1 MRPRQGVAV
10 SAKEASSA
18 GGAAQVTPSGY
29 DIAAD
34 LLAEGLG
41 RRPLPFIAEA
51 CEEGESQG
59 RGFIQRDGSEVEQM
73 AFDGEGCIGE
83 GGPGADVGDGVEA
96 DLVRGIGVRGAGRNL
111 HAANVDARSGD
122 EAIVACKIDSG
133 DSEAA
138 ADAAALCRRAQ
149 DGKRPSQQ
157 PARAAHIT
165 RGDELANATA
175 GDIHAAHPERLID
188 VDGKAELDAERPQLI
203 DASLRAE
210 AEAEVIALVHF
221 DGAQLFE

>member
-34 LLAEGLG
+34 LPAEGLG

-51 CEEGESQG
+51 CEEGESKG

-73 AFDGEGCIGE
+73 AFDGEGWVGE

-96 DLVRGIGVRGAGRNL
+96 DIVRCIGVRRVGRDL
-111 HAANVDARSGD
+111 HAADVNARSGD

-149 DGKRPSQQ
+149 NGKRPSQQ

-165 RGDELANATA
+165 RGDELADAAA
-175 GDIHAAHPERLID
+175 GDIHAAYLEWLID
-188 VDGKAELDAERPQLI
+188 VEGKAELGGEAPPLSDAR
-203 DASLRAE
+203 
-210 AEAEVIALVHF
+210 
-221 DGAQLFE
+221 